1 MSQENQDCDMPQMD
15 QMQDIDYM
23 DQMDSMDQM
32 GIMDQM
38 PEMNQ
43 SHMYQPRMYQMQQ
56 ANQMPQYQ
64 MPQMQQAYHMPHYV
78 MPQMGQHAG
87 NMMGQYQNV
96 NVMGQYQDGNVMG
109 QMDQMKLRQIQ
120 QLQQAFDANKVEH
133 PYPMY
138 PNYGKITQYEEI
150 PLNLPEQRQLF
161 HPGVEGLMV
170 PRPIIENPNYKG
182 SGKLKGKVALIT
194 GGDSGIGAAVAI
206 AFAKEG
212 ADVAI
217 AYLNEH
223 EDANRTRM
231 RVEQLGQRC
240 LLMPGDLRDKR
251 QCVAIVEQTVRTFG
265 RLDVLCNH
273 VGIQF
278 QQKSLT
284 DITDQQFDDT
294 FKVNIYSHFYTTRAA
309 LPYMKPGSSIIQTSS
324 VVTYVGE
331 KQMIDYT
338 ATKGAN
344 VGFTR
349 ALAKNVVNKGIRV
362 NAVAP
367 GRIWTPLI
375 AASFSSDQV
384 AVYGAFNPMQRVAHP
399 FELAPTYVYL
409 ASDDSRFVTGQVL
422 HVDGGEST
430 HS

>member
-1 MSQENQDCDMPQMD
+1 MAQESDEHELQQ
-15 QMQDIDYM
+15 IK
-23 DQMDSMDQM
+23 
-32 GIMDQM
+32 
-38 PEMNQ
+38 
-43 SHMYQPRMYQMQQ
+43 QMQQ
-56 ANQMPQYQ
+56 MFLAKMITQ
-64 MPQMQQAYHMPHYV
+64 
-78 MPQMGQHAG
+78 
-87 NMMGQYQNV
+87 
-96 NVMGQYQDGNVMG
+96 
-109 QMDQMKLRQIQ
+109 
-120 QLQQAFDANKVEH
+120 

-138 PNYGKITQYEEI
+138 PNYGKITRFEEI
-150 PLNLPEQRQLF
+150 PINLPEQRQLR
-161 HPGVEGLMV
+161 HPGIEGLMV
-170 PRPIIENPNYKG
+170 PLPIIENPNYKG
-182 SGKLKGKVALIT
+182 SGKLAGKVALIT
-194 GGDSGIGAAVAI
+194 GGDSGIGAAAAI
-206 AFAKEG
+206 AFAKEN

-217 AYLNEH
+217 AYLDEH
-223 EDANRTRM
+223 EDANRTKARI
-231 RVEQLGQRC
+231 EALGQRC

-251 QCVAIVEQTVRTFG
+251 QCIAIVEQTVKTFG

-278 QQKSLT
+278 QQQSLL
-284 DITDQQFDDT
+284 DITDEQFDDT

-309 LPYMKPGSSIIQTSS
+309 IPYLKPGSSIIGTSS

-331 KQMIDYT
+331 QQMIDYT
-338 ATKGAN
+338 ATKGAI
-344 VGFTR
+344 VGWTR
-349 ALAKNVVNKGIRV
+349 ALAKNVVKQGIRV

-384 AVYGAFNPMQRVAHP
+384 AVYGAFNPMERVAHP

>member
-1 MSQENQDCDMPQMD
+1 MTQESDESKLQQ
-15 QMQDIDYM
+15 IK
-23 DQMDSMDQM
+23 
-32 GIMDQM
+32 
-38 PEMNQ
+38 
-43 SHMYQPRMYQMQQ
+43 QMQQ
-56 ANQMPQYQ
+56 LFLEK
-64 MPQMQQAYHMPHYV
+64 
-78 MPQMGQHAG
+78 
-87 NMMGQYQNV
+87 
-96 NVMGQYQDGNVMG
+96 
-109 QMDQMKLRQIQ
+109 MKTQ
-120 QLQQAFDANKVEH
+120 

-138 PNYGKITQYEEI
+138 PNYGKITRYEEI
-150 PLNLPEQRQLF
+150 PINLPEQRQLR

-170 PRPIIENPNYKG
+170 PLPIIENTNYKG
-182 SGKLKGKVALIT
+182 SGKLAGKVALIT

-206 AFAKEG
+206 AFAKES

-217 AYLNEH
+217 AYLDEH
-223 EDANRTRM
+223 DDANRTKARI
-231 RVEQLGQRC
+231 EELGQRC
-240 LLMPGDLRDKR
+240 LLMSGDLRDKQ
-251 QCVAIVEQTVRTFG
+251 QCITIVEKTVKTFG

-278 QQKSLT
+278 QQPSLL
-284 DITDQQFDDT
+284 DITDEQFDDT

-309 LPYMKPGSSIIQTSS
+309 LPYLKPGSSIIGTSS

-331 KQMIDYT
+331 QQMIDYT
-338 ATKGAN
+338 ATKGAI
-344 VGFTR
+344 VGWTR
-349 ALAKNVVNKGIRV
+349 ALSKNVVKQGIRV

-384 AVYGAFNPMQRVAHP
+384 AVYGAFNPMERVAHP
-399 FELAPTYVYL
+399 FELAPTFVYL